1 MISHEISDKG
11 HFVPRETQHG
21 VRSERLMQLFLKFGV
36 SGVARKLGLARYS
49 VVRWCDIPKR
59 HLAAIST
66 WEAPG
71 WVAPSASLPNQELP
85 L

>member
-1 MISHEISDKG
+1 MNTNSYSVSDGG

-21 VRSERLMQLFLKFGV
+21 VRSDRLMALFTKFGV

-49 VVRWCDIPKR
+49 VVRWRDIPSR
-59 HLAAIST
+59 HLPTIQT

-71 WVAPSASLPNQELP
+71 WTPPAIDK
-85 L
+85 